1 MTLYER
7 LKAVISDSIND
18 IDTHCSDIYVLSTPE
33 TEQIV
38 SKYYQDNGL
47 DNMST
52 HFIDNITHR
61 RFIEIPFGYQEYFE
75 QKENN

>member
-7 LKAVISDSIND
+7 LKTVVSNSTTD
-18 IDTHCSDIYVLSTPE
+18 IDTHYSDIYVLSTPE

-38 SKYYQDNGL
+38 SKYYQGKGL
-47 DNMST
+47 NNMST

-61 RFIEIPFGYQEYFE
+61 RFIEIPFGYQEYFMRGSV
-75 QKENN
+75 